1 MTPTTALM
9 EGERV
14 LGSFHPDRA
23 TYWRD
28 HAWLAAAA
36 MALGMGVLWAIGNP
50 HVWTGAVGG
59 LAAVAVRAFYVASD
73 ELTARWDLTDRRL
86 LGPQTRAVRLAEIAT
101 VRGLG
106 SAVQVVTRRATSTSS
121 STRPTGPPPAPAS
134 SARSP
139 EGRDDRDRRH
149 RIPPPTATGIA
160 PGVCCAGAS
169 STSTS
174 CRSRCSSG

>member
-1 MTPTTALM
+1 MTDGPAQPMTPTTALM

-106 SAVQVVTRRATSTSS
+106 SAVQVVTSAGDKHLIKYQADGAATRA
-121 STRPTGPPPAPAS
+121 RIERAIAGGP
-134 SARSP
+134 R
-139 EGRDDRDRRH
+139 
-149 RIPPPTATGIA
+149 
-160 PGVCCAGAS
+160 
-169 STSTS
+169 
-174 CRSRCSSG
+174 

>member
-1 MTPTTALM
+1 MTDGPVQSMTPTAALM

-14 LGSFHPDRA
+14 VASFHPDRA

-36 MALGMGVLWAIGNP
+36 MALGMGVPWAIGNP

-59 LAAVAVRAFYVASD
+59 LAAVAVRALYVASD

-106 SAVQVVTRRATSTSS
+106 SAVQVVTAAGDKHLIKYQADGAATRA
-121 STRPTGPPPAPAS
+121 RIERAIAGGP
-134 SARSP
+134 R
-139 EGRDDRDRRH
+139 
-149 RIPPPTATGIA
+149 
-160 PGVCCAGAS
+160 
-169 STSTS
+169 
-174 CRSRCSSG
+174 